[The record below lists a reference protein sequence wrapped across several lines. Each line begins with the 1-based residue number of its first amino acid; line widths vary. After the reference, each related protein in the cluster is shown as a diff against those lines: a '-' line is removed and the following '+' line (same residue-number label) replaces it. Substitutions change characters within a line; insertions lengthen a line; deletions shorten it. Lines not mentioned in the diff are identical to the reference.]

1 MKKNKKCL
9 IWDLD
14 NTLWD
19 GILAEGSE
27 VHLKDGLQE
36 VLSEL
41 DRRGILLSI
50 ASKNDPDEAMAKLKD
65 FGIDEFFLY
74 PQISWSTKADSI
86 AAIAKALN
94 IAVDALAFVDD
105 QAFER
110 EEILYHH
117 PDVMVIDAA
126 AYLEIPQMEEFTPR
140 FITEDSKLRRE
151 MYRSDLSRKASEETF
166 HGSSEEFLATLQME
180 LTIAPVAYGDLERVE
195 ELTVRTN
202 QLNSTGV
209 TYNFDELEGYINSP
223 DHVFLVASLTDKFGT
238 YGKIGIVLLEETEK
252 ELKIKLLL
260 MSCRV
265 MTRGIGSALLVHI
278 IKLAETKG
286 KKLTAD
292 FIHTGKNRVMYV
304 TYKLMGF
311 EEENPEEENEATA
324 CTLVYKGRDKVDY
337 PTYLKLLIP

>member
-1 MKKNKKCL
+1 MKKQKKCL

-19 GILAEGSE
+19 GILAEGGE
-27 VHLKDGLQE
+27 VCLKDGIQE

-41 DRRGILLSI
+41 DKRGILLSI
-50 ASKNDPDEAMAKLKD
+50 ASKNDHDEAMAKLKD
-65 FGIDEFFLY
+65 FGIEEFFLY

-117 PDVMVIDAA
+117 GDVMVIDAA
-126 AYLEIPQMEEFTPR
+126 DYREIPQMEAFTPR

-151 MYRSDLSRKASEETF
+151 MYRSDLNRKASEEVF

-209 TYNFDELEGYINSP
+209 TYSFEKLEGYINSP

-238 YGKIGIVLLEETEK
+238 YGKIGIVLLEETAE

-278 IKLAETKG
+278 IKLAQAKG

-311 EEENPEEENEATA
+311 AEENPEDEEAQRCN
-324 CTLVYKGRDKVDY
+324 LVYNGQDHVDY
-337 PTYLKLLIP
+337 PAYLKLTVS